1 MQKIGRA
8 ALTIA
13 AAVAAAL
20 ASSIVPSSAQQQW
33 PQRPVKF
40 IVSLGPGSG
49 IDIGTRLLAD
59 RLTKRWGQP
68 VVVENRPG
76 GDAMIAINAVIAAN
90 DDHVMLASPSSS
102 FTAHPHIYKSL
113 PYRPTD
119 IPPVA
124 KISNTIIA
132 IAVPSTLEVK
142 TLADLVAMARAKPGE
157 LNWSG
162 TTGAIDFLF
171 AGFLKNANL
180 NMSKVPYRNPVE
192 AINDLATGRIQVN
205 ETAYA
210 IARPQ
215 VEAGKLKVL
224 AVTNSKRAPTLPD
237 VPTVSEAGF
246 SDLKLDGLVGF
257 FGGPDMP
264 LSLRERIAADVR
276 AVGSD
281 DPIIVER
288 MNLTGQLLDLSG
300 PGEFQREIDE
310 QRNRVA
316 AAAKTLGITPTQ

>member
-1 MQKIGRA
+1 M
-8 ALTIA
+8 
-13 AAVAAAL
+13 
-20 ASSIVPSSAQQQW
+20 AQQQPW

-59 RLTKRWGQP
+59 RLSKRWGQP

-76 GDAMIAINAVIAAN
+76 GDALIAINAVIAAN

-102 FTAHPHIYKSL
+102 FTAHPHQYKSL
-113 PYRPTD
+113 PYKPTD

-132 IAVPSTLEVK
+132 IAVPATLEVK
-142 TLADLVAMARAKPGE
+142 TLADLVAMARAKPGQ

-224 AVTNSKRAPTLPD
+224 AVTSSKRAPTLPD
-237 VPTVSEAGF
+237 IPTVTEAGF
-246 SDLKLDGLVGF
+246 PDLLLDGLVGF

-276 AVGSD
+276 AAGSG
-281 DPIIVER
+281 DPIIAER
-288 MNLTGQLLDLSG
+288 MNLTGQLLDLGG
-300 PGEFQREIDE
+300 PAEFQREIDE
-310 QRNRVA
+310 QRKRVA